1 MQIGG
6 LFIYVLL
13 KPELLSTLQRRNFFL
28 KKIIWGALKS
38 FFVKGYK
45 MSFGSCERLHNV
57 YTVWMAAEKEVR
69 RLHWERVREGELLRG
84 GVFFGN
90 FWLSMTFCEK
100 KDFELFLSIGVKS
113 PVFPVAC
120 GVRHCFISCEGLA
133 TTRSGYPTV
142 GGGEEQK
149 SSF

>member
-1 MQIGG
+1 MQFGG
-6 LFIYVLL
+6 LIISVLL

-28 KKIIWGALKS
+28 KEIILGALKRS
-38 FFVKGYK
+38 TFSSFVKGYK

-69 RLHWERVREGELLRG
+69 RLHWERESCWEEE
-84 GVFFGN
+84 FFLG
-90 FWLSMTFCEK
+90 TFGRLWSFGK
-100 KDFELFLSIGVKS
+100 TDVKLFLSIGGKS

-120 GVRHCFISCEGLA
+120 GVGHCFISCEGLA